1 VPEVIDVVLFP
12 KGKVIPPGDMII
24 TGPIDVSGAQHLTVN
39 VVLGDPLTNVVCDI
53 RFGRA
58 NEIFPQQR
66 NTIGESRILLAVVPV
81 HGPQLAVSLAN
92 NGSQPNR
99 VDYATVYGIREA
111 TSSTTSSTPGS
122 PTGSEG

>member
-58 NEIFPQQR
+58 NEIFPGR
-66 NTIGESRILLAVVPV
+66 AV
-81 HGPQLAVSLAN
+81 G
-92 NGSQPNR
+92 
-99 VDYATVYGIREA
+99 
-111 TSSTTSSTPGS
+111 
-122 PTGSEG
+122 PTGGGSVTAGVGDGRPGGSKG